1 MPLVRID
8 VRKGKDA
15 AYRQK
20 IGRIVYDALVSV
32 GVPEKDRFQ
41 IIAEHEAD
49 GCWTPARGRL
59 DQPHR
64 GQEGELVLRQWYRY
78 VRGLKAETSDASN
91 RLSAR

>member
-32 GVPEKDRFQ
+32 GVPEK
-41 IIAEHEAD
+41 
-49 GCWTPARGRL
+49 T
-59 DQPHR
+59 
-64 GQEGELVLRQWYRY
+64 
-78 VRGLKAETSDASN
+78 ASN
-91 RLSAR
+91 HC